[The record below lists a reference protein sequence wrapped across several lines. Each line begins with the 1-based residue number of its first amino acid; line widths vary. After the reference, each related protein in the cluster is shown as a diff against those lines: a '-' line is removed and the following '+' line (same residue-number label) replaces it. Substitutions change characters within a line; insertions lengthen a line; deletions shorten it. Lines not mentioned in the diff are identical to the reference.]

1 MREILVVSGKG
12 GTGKTSITASLA
24 ALQKNSVLADCD
36 VDASDLHLV
45 LTPNIRQTTNFI
57 SGHEAVI
64 RPDDCTGCL
73 KCQKACRFGA
83 IKQDGQGSV
92 YIDTIACEGCGVCVW
107 TCPVRAV
114 DFVDGIR
121 GQWFFSETRFGPMI
135 HAKLNAGAENSGKLV
150 SEVRFNAKM
159 TAQQSGIETVLIDG
173 PPGIGCPVIA
183 AMTGV
188 DYVLIVTEPTLSGMH
203 DMERVAELAR
213 HFAAKVFLCV
223 NKCDINPEIAAKIE
237 ENAKRDGIPV
247 IGKIPYDSSFT
258 RAQIMK
264 KTVTELEENPARDA
278 VEKMWNELNKAM
290 EGESN

>member
-24 ALQKNSVLADCD
+24 SLFGNSVLADCD

-45 LTPNIRQTTNFI
+45 LTPNIRQTTDFV
-57 SGHEAVI
+57 SGHEAKI

-73 KCQKACRFGA
+73 KCRKACRFDA
-83 IKQDGQGSV
+83 IKQDGAGSV
-92 YIDTIACEGCGVCVW
+92 YIDTIACEGCGVCAW
-107 TCPVRAV
+107 ICPVRAI
-114 DFVDGIR
+114 DFKESVC
-121 GQWFFSETRFGPMI
+121 GQWFFSQTRFGPLI

-150 SEVRFNAKM
+150 SEVRFQAKF
-159 TAQQSGIETVLIDG
+159 TARENGIETVLIDG

-188 DYVLIVTEPTLSGMH
+188 DFVLIVTEPTLSGMH

-213 HFAAKVFLCV
+213 HFKAKILLCI
-223 NKCDINPEIAAKIE
+223 NKYDINPEIAAEMEKNAG
-237 ENAKRDGIPV
+237 ENDIPV
-247 IGKIPYDSSFT
+247 IGRIPYDKAVT

-264 KTVTELEENPARDA
+264 KAVTELEECPARDA
-278 VEKMWNELNKAM
+278 VERLWHSLKNEI
-290 EGESN
+290 EGEN